1 MSFPEPRMTDVD
13 GVTVWFTDVPGPTMG
28 GITFRTGAVDERL
41 TNAGIDHMVEHLA
54 LHPFPPRRYE
64 LNGQVTELTT
74 RFLANGT
81 QRDVEDVITGV
92 CRNLSALQL
101 DRLENERRILDN
113 ESRRRGGSFAGLAS
127 TRFGTRGA
135 GIVDYPEYTRGIT
148 PELITAWV
156 AERFTKGQ
164 AAIWMTRPPSDTFE
178 IPLAEGPRLAIPPV
192 EPLAGLVTPSHA
204 HVAPFT
210 DHLGC
215 SILAKRS
222 IEMFIATQLFLTRG
236 FEKLRTELGLA
247 YTVSADASRIGATES
262 LYVLVCD
269 APTRARGE
277 SLAAFVEVVEDLAG
291 GDLSDEEVRATFE
304 RSMPWNS
311 SDPARTVKE
320 VSRKAD
326 AWLLGHTPT
335 TWSELA
341 EQGASLTASAVQ
353 SAFAEGLEQAIFAAP
368 FGTEPPERFAR
379 YPYEPPTRTRFGKT
393 YVRWDADRRDMVT
406 VSHTGVTRLVGGTVQ
421 SAEFDDV
428 DALALGQDG
437 TISLVRRDGM
447 SLVLDPNQLMRGRE
461 LAEELQ
467 ERLADRVLDL
477 RGDVL
482 AWFEMQLV
490 LETHDREL
498 IRSVWRELAM
508 LAEQRDLHERV
519 LAVAVAD
526 LDGHRGVLA
535 VTDRRIVHIAAE
547 RAEETWAIDRSEVV
561 AVDTSWGIRGGR
573 LVLSVVM
580 GNVTLDRIRPRGHEA
595 ELAALLTPIG
605 GNGGS

>member
-13 GVTVWFTDVPGPTMG
+13 GVAVWFTDVPGPTMG

-41 TNAGIDHMVEHLA
+41 TNAGINHMVEHLA
-54 LHPFPPRRYE
+54 LHPFTPGRYD
-64 LNGQVTELTT
+64 LNGRVTELTT

-81 QRDVEDVITGV
+81 QRDVEAVITGV
-92 CRNLSALQL
+92 CRNLGALPL
-101 DRLENERRILDN
+101 ERLEHERRILDN

-135 GIVDYPEYTRGIT
+135 GIIDYPEYTRGIT
-148 PELITAWV
+148 PDLLTAWV
-156 AERFTKGQ
+156 GERFTKGQ
-164 AAIWMTRPPSDTFE
+164 AAVWMTKPPSDDFE
-178 IPLAEGPRLAIPPV
+178 IPLAEGSRLAIPPV
-192 EPLAGLVTPSHA
+192 EPLAGVVTPSHA

-222 IEMFIATQLFLTRG
+222 IEMFIATQLFLARG
-236 FEKLRTELGLA
+236 FAKLRTELGLA
-247 YTVSADASRIGATES
+247 YTVAADSSRIGATDS

-269 APTRARGE
+269 APTGARSE
-277 SLAAFVEVVEDLAG
+277 SLAAFFDVIEDVAG
-291 GDLSDEEVRATFE
+291 GDLTDEEVRAAFE

-335 TWSELA
+335 TWAQLT
-341 EQGASLTASAVQ
+341 EQGAALTASAVQ
-353 SAFAEGLEQAIFAAP
+353 TAFAEGIEQAIFAAP

-379 YPYEPPTRTRFGKT
+379 HPYEPPSRTRFGTT
-393 YVRWDADRRDMVT
+393 YVRWDGDRNDMVM
-406 VSHTGVTRLVGGTVQ
+406 VSQTGVTRLVGGTPQ
-421 SAEFDDV
+421 SAEFDEV
-428 DALALGQDG
+428 DAIALGQDG
-437 TISLVRRDGM
+437 TITLVRRDGVSVM
-447 SLVLDPNQLMRGRE
+447 LNPNQLMRGRQ
-461 LAEELQ
+461 LAEHLQ
-467 ERLADRVLDL
+467 ERLPDRVLDL
-477 RGDVL
+477 RGDAL

-490 LETHDREL
+490 LESHDREL
-498 IRSVWRELAM
+498 IRSVWRELAI

-547 RAEETWAIDRSEVV
+547 RAEETWAMDRSDVV
-561 AVDTSWGIRGGR
+561 AVDTSSGIRGGR
-573 LVLSVVM
+573 LVLSIIL
-580 GNVTLDRIRPRGHEA
+580 GKVTLDRIRPRGHEA
-595 ELAALLTPIG
+595 ELAALLTPIVG
-605 GNGGS
+605 TSGS